1 MAQETVTE
9 YKTVEEQKTRTLCDN
24 CNRTDEEAQILTVAI
39 NPKVEKESWEE
50 IDVIETFD
58 DEVVAH
64 NKVREAKLEQA
75 SYTAQYGIGTVTHNH
90 HKDMRASAKA
100 DVCSECVFD
109 LFDIEIPED
118 EEVEEIELD
127 NGELKINITKEV
139 KTIWPQVNIP
149 EWTNKEDKVLF
160 KSGVLKILAWP
171 LTLLFCFTD
180 ILGFCFSFNSELRE
194 ERVRGYIGGS
204 FGAILWTA
212 IILGLMWFTSIL
224 VFAF

>member
-9 YKTVEEQKTRTLCDN
+9 FRTVEEQKTRTLCDN

-50 IDVIETFD
+50 IDVIEAFD

-75 SYTAQYGIGTVTHNH
+75 GYTTQYGIGTVTHNQ

-109 LFDIEIPED
+109 LFGVEIPED
-118 EEVEEIELD
+118 EEVEEIELG
-127 NGELKINITKEV
+127 NGEMNINTSKEV
-139 KTIWPQVNIP
+139 TSVWPQFDIP
-149 EWTNKEDKVLF
+149 EWSSDTERGWKRTIIMWPIVFGHTIVDTFFDVYCGDENRTKGYLAGSLGTIVWISVLF
-160 KSGVLKILAWP
+160 
-171 LTLLFCFTD
+171 
-180 ILGFCFSFNSELRE
+180 
-194 ERVRGYIGGS
+194 
-204 FGAILWTA
+204 AILY
-212 IILGLMWFTSIL
+212 FSSIL
-224 VFAF
+224 VLVV